1 MVETADAARGITRS
15 ELRDALKSQ
24 MEELAD
30 ACVTR
35 LADMRSFT
43 DVCRGKPGDPG
54 PLGPAGDPGANGER
68 GETGPPGEAGIEGK
82 EGPPGAVGPPGE
94 PGERGEVGPPGAI
107 GERGED
113 GLPGSAGER
122 GDAGPQGPG
131 GERGAA
137 GETGERGEQGPEG
150 RAGSDATIDVRHFRR
165 MTLVA
170 ALAPWA
176 SETMRGLKEIE
187 TNRLAQARKADDAEA
202 TLERSLTAHSKAVF
216 AAFHRPLSVMCGA
229 MVRQADGHVW
239 PHDKEEKLKARAE
252 QLAVGHMD
260 SVRMFA
266 SGGRTYTAN
275 TLVDELVPLVNF
287 IEELVWT
294 EDE

>member
-68 GETGPPGEAGIEGK
+68 GETGPPGEAG
-82 EGPPGAVGPPGE
+82 
-94 PGERGEVGPPGAI
+94 
-107 GERGED
+107 
-113 GLPGSAGER
+113 LPGSAGER

-131 GERGAA
+131 GERGAAGAA

-187 TNRLAQARKADDAEA
+187 TNRLAQAKKADDAEA